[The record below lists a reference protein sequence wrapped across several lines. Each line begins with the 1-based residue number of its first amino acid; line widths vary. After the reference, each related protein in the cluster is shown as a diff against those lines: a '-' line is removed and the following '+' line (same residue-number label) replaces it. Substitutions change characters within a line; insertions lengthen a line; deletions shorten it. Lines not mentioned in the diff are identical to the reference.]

1 MTKDTPQQPEPADG
15 TAVKIAT
22 LNTREREI
30 ITLVGQGLKNQAIA
44 GRLSLTDATVRD
56 HLSAIFAK
64 LEVADRLELVVYA
77 YYYGLAHF
85 SG

>member
-1 MTKDTPQQPEPADG
+1 
-15 TAVKIAT
+15 
-22 LNTREREI
+22 
-30 ITLVGQGLKNQAIA
+30 
-44 GRLSLTDATVRD
+44 VRD